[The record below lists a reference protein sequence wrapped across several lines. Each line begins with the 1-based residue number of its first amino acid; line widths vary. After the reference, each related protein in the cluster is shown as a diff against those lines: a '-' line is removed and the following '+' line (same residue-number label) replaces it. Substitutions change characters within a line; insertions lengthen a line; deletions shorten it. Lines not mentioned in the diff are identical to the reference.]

1 MAHQTSVMLRQA
13 QHDSLNNYF
22 MKFTK
27 DHEWIK
33 VEGDVATIGITDYA
47 AEALGELVYVELPK
61 VGNTYSKHDAFA
73 VVESSKSASDVYIPV
88 AGEVIDANNSLTSQ
102 PELINN
108 SAFTDGWIAKVKMSN
123 LADLDETMDEAAYKE
138 FLKNS

>member
-1 MAHQTSVMLRQA
+1 
-13 QHDSLNNYF
+13 
-22 MKFTK
+22 MKYTK

-33 VEGDVATIGITDYA
+33 IEGDVATIGITEYA

-61 VGNTYSKHDAFA
+61 VGSKYNKHDSFA

-88 AGEVIDANNSLTSQ
+88 SGEVVEINDALNSE

-108 SAFTDGWIAKVKMSN
+108 ATYTNGWIAKVKISN
-123 LADLDETMDEAAYKE
+123 KADLDDTLDEVAYKKLLQE
-138 FLKNS
+138 

>member
-1 MAHQTSVMLRQA
+1 
-13 QHDSLNNYF
+13 

-33 VEGDVATIGITDYA
+33 IEGDIATIGITEYA

-61 VGNTYSKHDAFA
+61 VGNVYSKHDAFA

-88 AGEVIDANNSLTSQ
+88 AGEVVEINTALTSAPELVNNSTY
-102 PELINN
+102 EN
-108 SAFTDGWIAKVKMSN
+108 GWIAKVKMNNESD
-123 LADLDETMDEAAYKE
+123 LADAMDEAGYKK
-138 FLKNS
+138 FLQVQLQVLL

>member
-1 MAHQTSVMLRQA
+1 
-13 QHDSLNNYF
+13 

-33 VEGDVATIGITDYA
+33 IEGDVATIGITEYA

-61 VGNTYSKHDAFA
+61 VGNTYKVHDAFA

-88 AGEVIDANNSLTSQ
+88 AGEVVAINEALNSQ
-102 PELINN
+102 PELVNN
-108 SAFTDGWIAKVKMSN
+108 SSYHEGWIAKVKMSN
-123 LADLDETMDEAAYKE
+123 ADDLADAMDEAAYKE
-138 FLKNS
+138 FLKNQ